1 MGTLTGCA
9 VLCSKLLTPL
19 IYLNNNYRIQLVLKI
34 FDKKDKNSVPTGAA
48 NHIRFIHLH
57 GPCFPTLGNDHLVI
71 NSCEFKRGQWPQPYL
86 TCTDILRQ
94 VSC

>member
-1 MGTLTGCA
+1 M
-9 VLCSKLLTPL
+9 
-19 IYLNNNYRIQLVLKI
+19 
-34 FDKKDKNSVPTGAA
+34 GAA
-48 NHIRFIHLH
+48 NHILYIHLH

-71 NSCEFKRGQWPQPYL
+71 GSCEFKHGQWPQPYL